1 LYAFLAKA
9 QNIHTIEEAKALL
22 WEQIPNPLPET
33 QKALSLSLTAHDGQ
47 KRKSGEPYV
56 VHPILVAAITAA
68 FSDDETMVQAAL
80 LHDVV
85 EDTTFDSE
93 DLERIFGENVTHMVE
108 GLTKIIEI
116 RHEELAPF
124 GSDVR
129 LINSALTFRKM
140 LLASVKDVRVLVIK
154 LCDRLHNMLTLEAL
168 SPEKQKRIAE
178 ETLVVYAPIAHRLGI
193 SRIKNHLEDLSFQYI
208 YPEDYNKIDD
218 FIQENAQNLQF
229 KLNAFIQNSTQLMI
243 KNGFTENEFEIFG
256 RVKHY
261 YSIYMKMHR
270 KGVSIEEVLDLLAVR
285 IIVKNP
291 IECYEVLG
299 MMHLNFTPLI
309 SRFKDY
315 IAVPKENGYR
325 TIHTT
330 LFNDEGIL
338 EAQIRTHQMHHL
350 AEFGVAAHWK
360 YKEGSSDNRK
370 TNDSTLQ
377 VDNEVNLEWLKSLN
391 YQKDSIEEF
400 YELAKSDLFSEDIT
414 VFSPK
419 GDYYTLPK
427 GSVALDF
434 AYAIHSE
441 VGSNAIN
448 ALVNKHKASLLS
460 VLKNGDIVK
469 IFTDEEPH
477 LHCSWLDAVKT
488 SRAQDGIR
496 SLCKARLKE
505 SDTLSAYNI
514 LATLFGQSRQAI
526 RDLLKDVEL
535 QDTVYKLPICLDY
548 YKETMHKLADYM
560 GTKEVRFW
568 ELLKRGYK
576 KPNYKEIEHFHFFTN
591 KPLDGVE
598 FDYCCHPKVGD
609 NIVAF
614 HKDNK
619 AIIHH
624 KLCKKAYE
632 KLSSQRDMVFV
643 GWNSGKLSRYRL
655 TISLQ
660 NQKGILADLLA
671 HLSELNLNVL
681 SIELGIQSS
690 ERAEYCQIDIESQEG
705 KKSTLSERISQKFK
719 LIEIIS
725 LDDAYNK

>member
-1 LYAFLAKA
+1 MDAFFLKA

-22 WEQIPNPLPET
+22 WEQIPQALPAT
-33 QKALSLSLTAHDGQ
+33 HKALELSLTAHDGQ
-47 KRKSGEPYV
+47 TRKSGEPYI

-68 FSDDETMVQAAL
+68 FSNDETMVQAAL

-85 EDTTFDSE
+85 EDTFFNIE
-93 DLERIFGENVTHMVE
+93 DLECEFGEDVAHMVE

-116 RHEELAPF
+116 RDEELVAS
-124 GSDVR
+124 GSDER

-140 LLASVKDVRVLVIK
+140 LIASVKDVRVLVIK
-154 LCDRLHNMLTLEAL
+154 LCDRLHNMLTLDAL
-168 SPEKQKRIAE
+168 SIEKQKRIAE

-193 SRIKNHLEDLSFQYI
+193 SRLKNQLEDLSFYYI
-208 YPEDYNKIDD
+208 YPEDYKQIDT

-229 KLNAFIQNSTQLMI
+229 KLNAFIQNVKELMH
-243 KNGFTENEFEIFG
+243 KDDFNENDYEVFG

-285 IIVKNP
+285 IVVKEP
-291 IECYEVLG
+291 VDCYRVLG
-299 MMHLNFTPLI
+299 LMHLHFTPLI

-315 IAVPKENGYR
+315 IAVPKENGYK

-330 LFNDEGIL
+330 LFNNEGIV
-338 EAQIRTHQMHHL
+338 EAQIRTEQMHRL
-350 AEFGVAAHWK
+350 AEYGVAAHWK
-360 YKEGSSDNRK
+360 YKDG
-370 TNDSTLQ
+370 NDS
-377 VDNEVNLEWLKSLN
+377 VNLEWLESLH
-391 YQKDSIEEF
+391 YQNDSVEEF
-400 YELAKSDLFSEDIT
+400 YQLAKSDLFSEDIT

-441 VGSNAIN
+441 VGANATGVLIN
-448 ALVNKHKASLLS
+448 KRKAPLLT
-460 VLKNGDIVK
+460 VLKNADIVNVLK
-469 IFTDEEPH
+469 DSEPH

-488 SRAQDGIR
+488 SKAQDGIR
-496 SLCKARLKE
+496 SACRARIKE
-505 SDTLSAYNI
+505 SDTLGAYNI
-514 LATLFGQSRQAI
+514 LSTLFGQESQEIQKLVEA
-526 RDLLKDVEL
+526 VEL
-535 QDTVYKLPICLDY
+535 QDTVFKLPIQLDY
-548 YKETMHKLADYM
+548 YKETIHKLANYM
-560 GTKEVRFW
+560 GAKEVRFW
-568 ELLKRGYK
+568 ELLKKGYK
-576 KPNYKEIEHFHFFTN
+576 KPKIKEIEHFSFFTN

-609 NIVAF
+609 QIVAF
-614 HKDNK
+614 YKDSK

-624 KLCKKAYE
+624 KLCKKAYAKVISE
-632 KLSSQRDMVFV
+632 ERMIFV
-643 GWNSGKLSRYRL
+643 GWNTERHSRYRL

-671 HLSELNLNVL
+671 YLSELNLNVI

-690 ERAEYCQIDIESQEG
+690 ERAEYCQIDIESHESR
-705 KKSTLSERISQKFK
+705 KIILSERISQKFK

>member
-1 LYAFLAKA
+1 MDAFLLEA
-9 QNIHTIEEAKALL
+9 QNIHDIEEAKALL
-22 WEQIPNPLPET
+22 WKQIPNPLPT
-33 QKALSLSLTAHDGQ
+33 TKKALELSSHAHEGQ
-47 KRKSGEPYV
+47 TRKSGEPYI

-68 FSDDETMVQAAL
+68 FSNDETMVQAAL

-85 EDTTFDSE
+85 EDTFYDIE
-93 DLERIFGENVTHMVE
+93 DLEREFGDDVAHMVE
-108 GLTKIIEI
+108 GLTKIVEI
-116 RHEELAPF
+116 RDEELAPS
-124 GSDVR
+124 GSDER

-140 LLASVKDVRVLVIK
+140 LIASVKDVRVLVIK
-154 LCDRLHNMLTLEAL
+154 LCDRLHNMLTLHAL

-193 SRIKNHLEDLSFQYI
+193 SRLKNELEDLSFYHI
-208 YPEDYNKIDD
+208 YPDDYKEIDD
-218 FIQENAQNLQF
+218 FIQSNAQNLQF
-229 KLNAFIQNSTQLMI
+229 KLNAFIRNVKGLMH
-243 KNGFTENEFEIFG
+243 KNDFTEDDYEVFG

-285 IIVKNP
+285 ILVKDP
-291 IECYEVLG
+291 IDCYRVLG

-315 IAVPKENGYR
+315 IAVPKENGYK

-330 LFNDEGIL
+330 LFNNEGIL
-338 EAQIRTHQMHHL
+338 EAQIRTQEMHRL
-350 AEFGVAAHWK
+350 AEYGVAAHWK
-360 YKEGSSDNRK
+360 YKDGNNS
-370 TNDSTLQ
+370 
-377 VDNEVNLEWLKSLN
+377 VNLEWLESLH
-391 YQKDSIEEF
+391 YQNESIEEF

-434 AYAIHSE
+434 AYAIHSQ
-441 VGSNAIN
+441 VGASATQSLI
-448 ALVNKHKASLLS
+448 NKHKAPLLT
-460 VLKNGDIVK
+460 VLKNGDIVNILK
-469 IFTDEEPH
+469 GDEPH
-477 LHCSWLDAVKT
+477 LHCSWMDAVKT
-488 SRAQDGIR
+488 SKAQDGIR
-496 SLCKARLKE
+496 SACRARIRE
-505 SDTLSAYNI
+505 SDTFSAYNI
-514 LATLFGQSRQAI
+514 LGTLFGQPSMAMRTLVSSI
-526 RDLLKDVEL
+526 DLD
-535 QDTVYKLPICLDY
+535 DSIYKLPIQLDY
-548 YKETMHKLADYM
+548 YKETIHKLAEYM

-568 ELLKRGYK
+568 ELLKKGYK
-576 KPNYKEIEHFHFFTN
+576 KPKPKEIEHFYFFTN

-598 FDYCCHPKVGD
+598 FDYCCHPKMGD
-609 NIVAF
+609 QIVAF
-614 HKDNK
+614 YKDGK

-632 KLSSQRDMVFV
+632 KLLSEEGMVYV
-643 GWNSGKLSRYRL
+643 GWNSQKLSRYRL

-671 HLSELNLNVL
+671 YLSDLSLNVI

-690 ERAEYCQIDIESQEG
+690 ERAEYCQIDVESSES
-705 KKSTLSERISQKFK
+705 KKANLSGRISQKFK